1 MLIANEAY
9 YLAKARFYV
18 TDIFAS
24 LKHAPLH
31 VEMPRYLANGIITLE
46 LTNDSRV

>member
-9 YLAKARFYV
+9 YLAKVQFYV

-24 LKHAPLH
+24 LKYALLH
-31 VEMPRYLANGIITLE
+31 VETLFG
-46 LTNDSRV
+46 